1 MRALLDVNVLIALLD
16 VDHVHHDA
24 ARTWLKAHVEL
35 GWASCPITQNGVL
48 RIMSQTSYPNS
59 LRPSAIA
66 ERLRTAT
73 RAPHHQ
79 FWPDSVSLISPAIL
93 KPEQAVTSKQI
104 TDLYLLALAVSR
116 GGRLVTFDTRISST
130 SVVGA
135 DDRHMCAIGSTR
147 PLQAEIGGDGNHGG

>member
-24 ARTWLKAHVEL
+24 ARTWLKDHIEL

-59 LRPSAIA
+59 LTTGAVT

-73 RAPHHQ
+73 QARHHQ
-79 FWPDSVSLISPAIL
+79 FWPDSVSLIHPAVL
-93 KPEQAVTSKQI
+93 KPRQAVTSKQI
-104 TDLYLLALAVSR
+104 TDLYLLALAVSK
-116 GGRLVTFDTRISST
+116 GGRLVTFDARISSA
-130 SVVGA
+130 SVAGA
-135 DDRHMCAIGSTR
+135 DDRHLCAISSAPLGAETR
-147 PLQAEIGGDGNHGG
+147 GDGGHDG

>member
-16 VDHVHHDA
+16 ADHVHHDA
-24 ARTWLKAHVEL
+24 ARMWLKEHIGL

-59 LRPSAIA
+59 VTPGAVA
-66 ERLRTAT
+66 HRLRTAT
-73 RAPHHQ
+73 QARHHQ
-79 FWPDSVSLISPAIL
+79 FWPDSVSLIRPSVL
-93 KPEQAVTSKQI
+93 KPEQVITSKQI

-116 GGRLVTFDTRISST
+116 GGRLVTFDVRISSA

-135 DDRHMCAIGSTR
+135 DQRHLCAIH
-147 PLQAEIGGDGNHGG
+147 DG

>member
-16 VDHVHHDA
+16 ADHVHHDA
-24 ARTWLKAHVEL
+24 ARTWLKDHIEL

-59 LRPSAIA
+59 LTTGAVA

-73 RAPHHQ
+73 QARHHR
-79 FWPDSVSLISPAIL
+79 FWPDSVSLIRPAVL
-93 KPEQAVTSKQI
+93 KPEQAITSKQI

-116 GGRLVTFDTRISST
+116 GGRLVTFDARISSA

-135 DDRHMCAIGSTR
+135 DDRHLCAICSPR
-147 PLQAEIGGDGNHGG
+147 PLRAETGGHGSR